1 MSWGRIIVQSASKS
15 SLGIIITK
23 AYNYRPMTDD
33 QMHDLKDFLSVEIG
47 RQINSELRTVI
58 REEVSLQLEGQSEG
72 IMKEFAELK
81 TDVAELKTDVA
92 ELKTDVA
99 ELRSDVKYLKA
110 RADETDDKI
119 EVIMTAVGEQFEDH
133 EKRITNLERA

>member
-23 AYNYRPMTDD
+23 AYNCRPMTDD

-47 RQINSELRTVI
+47 RQLNSELRTVI
-58 REEVSLQLEGQSEG
+58 REEVSLQLEGQSKG
-72 IMKEFAELK
+72 IMKEF
-81 TDVAELKTDVA
+81 A

>member
-1 MSWGRIIVQSASKS
+1 
-15 SLGIIITK
+15 
-23 AYNYRPMTDD
+23 MTDD

-47 RQINSELRTVI
+47 RQLNSELRTVI
-58 REEVSLQLEGQSEG
+58 REEVSLQLEDQSEG
-72 IMKEFAELK
+72 IMKEF
-81 TDVAELKTDVA
+81 A

>member
-58 REEVSLQLEGQSEG
+58 REEVSLQLEGQSKG
-72 IMKEFAELK
+72 IMKEF
-81 TDVAELKTDVA
+81 A

>member
-1 MSWGRIIVQSASKS
+1 
-15 SLGIIITK
+15 
-23 AYNYRPMTDD
+23 MTDD

-47 RQINSELRTVI
+47 RQLNSELRTVI

-72 IMKEFAELK
+72 IMKEF
-81 TDVAELKTDVA
+81 AELKTDVA

>member
-23 AYNYRPMTDD
+23 AYNCRPMTDD

-58 REEVSLQLEGQSEG
+58 REEVSLQLEGQSKG
-72 IMKEFAELK
+72 IMKEF
-81 TDVAELKTDVA
+81 A

-133 EKRITNLERA
+133 EKRITSLERA